1 MMSGGENLKRILD
14 QICRDKG
21 IDRTLLVDAIEEAV
35 RSAVRKKF
43 GGRRDIEVQ
52 FNEELGEIEA
62 FQYRT
67 VVDDVWDEDTE
78 IHIDDARVLDP
89 DIELEDDLGEKMEN
103 IAELGRIAA
112 QSAKQVIIHRLRDA
126 EREVIF
132 EMFRDREGSIVNG
145 IVQRFE
151 RGKMVINLGRTDAVL
166 PREGQIP
173 KRSFKQGDRI
183 RAYLQEVRQESRDS
197 QLILSRTCNEF
208 LIKLF
213 ELEVPEI
220 AEQIVKIMGAARE
233 PGFRA
238 KIAVT
243 STESDVDPV
252 GACVGMKGARVQ
264 NVVQELQG
272 ERIDIVPWSPD
283 PAKYVYNAL
292 APAEVSMVIVDEEQ
306 HSLLVVVPDDQ
317 LSLAIGRQGQNVRLA
332 SRLLSW
338 RIDVKSEQ
346 RYENLGKSGYKSLL
360 VIDGVDEAKAD
371 KLVAA
376 DIHSARDFA
385 EADIESIM
393 RFVGVSEDQAAVL
406 KLQAADIP
414 VIADTP
420 LDEAERL
427 FSTPVEQAEEIS
439 GDASDD
445 ELGNRITDD
454 ESVPQQAVND
464 DEEDEVMPGNTVE
477 QEDLPENI
485 PAQPAQEQGQE
496 IMPGNVP
503 EQPAQ
508 DQEILSPQEQDT
520 VDGNRLS

>member
-1 MMSGGENLKRILD
+1 MSGGENLKRILD

-21 IDRTLLVDAIEEAV
+21 IDRALMVDAIEEAV

-78 IHIDDARVLDP
+78 IHIDEARALDP
-89 DIELEDDLGEKMEN
+89 DVELEDDLGEKMEN

-126 EREVIF
+126 EREVVF
-132 EMFRDREGSIVNG
+132 DMFRDREGSIVNG

-151 RGKMVINLGRTDAVL
+151 RGKMIINLGRTDAVL

-183 RAYLQEVRQESRDS
+183 RAYLQEVRQDARDF
-197 QLILSRTCNEF
+197 QLVLSRTCNEF

-243 STESDVDPV
+243 SAESDVDPV

-346 RYENLGKSGYKSLL
+346 RYANLSKPGYRTLL
-360 VIDGVDEAKAD
+360 ALNGVDEAKAD

-376 DIHSARDFA
+376 GVTSVLEFA
-385 EADIESIM
+385 EADIETII
-393 RFVGVSEDQAAVL
+393 RIVGVDEDQAAVL

-414 VIADTP
+414 VPEIPEGEPEET
-420 LDEAERL
+420 AEGVQVA
-427 FSTPVEQAEEIS
+427 PAEENTDDAES
-439 GDASDD
+439 GD
-445 ELGNRITDD
+445 EQLGNRVQDEETVLQQAKDDD
-454 ESVPQQAVND
+454 E
-464 DEEDEVMPGNTVE
+464 EVMPGNTVDPDE
-477 QEDLPENI
+477 MGGNM
-485 PAQPAQEQGQE
+485 
-496 IMPGNVP
+496 MP
-503 EQPAQ
+503 QSDQ
-508 DQEILSPQEQDT
+508 DQSMSSSHDMI
-520 VDGNRLS
+520 DGNKLF

>member
-78 IHIDDARVLDP
+78 IHIDAARKLDP
-89 DIELEDDLGEKMEN
+89 DIELEDDLGEKMGN

-151 RGKMVINLGRTDAVL
+151 RGKMVVNLGRTDAVL

-292 APAEVSMVIVDEEQ
+292 APAEVSMVIVDEDQ

-332 SRLLSW
+332 SRLLNW

-376 DIHSARDFA
+376 DIHSAREFA

-406 KLQAADIP
+406 KLQAVDIP
-414 VIADTP
+414 VTADSP

-427 FSTPVEQAEEIS
+427 FSTPVEQEKETS
-439 GDASDD
+439 GDASDDASDD

-454 ESVPQQAVND
+454 ESAPQQAVND
-464 DEEDEVMPGNTVE
+464 DDDDAMPGNTVNRVE
-477 QEDLPENI
+477 PEDMSGN
-485 PAQPAQEQGQE
+485 AQEQPVLEQE
-496 IMPGNVP
+496 Q
-503 EQPAQ
+503 EQELLP
-508 DQEILSPQEQDT
+508 PQESSPHDT

>member
-21 IDRTLLVDAIEEAV
+21 IDRTLMVDAIEEAV

-103 IAELGRIAA
+103 IADLGRIAA

-126 EREVIF
+126 EREVVF

-346 RYENLGKSGYKSLL
+346 RYENLSKSGYRSLL
-360 VIDGVDEAKAD
+360 AIDGVDEAKAD

-376 DIHSARDFA
+376 DIHSAREFA
-385 EADIESIM
+385 QADIESIM
-393 RFVGVSEDQAAVL
+393 RLVGVGEDQAAVL

-414 VIADTP
+414 VTADSP

-427 FSTPVEQAEEIS
+427 FFTPVEQEEEVS
-439 GDASDD
+439 GD
-445 ELGNRITDD
+445 ELGNRIADD
-454 ESVPQQAVND
+454 ESVPRQQAVND
-464 DEEDEVMPGNTVE
+464 EKMTKK
-477 QEDLPENI
+477 QCPEI
-485 PAQPAQEQGQE
+485 R
-496 IMPGNVP
+496 
-503 EQPAQ
+503 
-508 DQEILSPQEQDT
+508 L
-520 VDGNRLS
+520 NRKI